1 MAKHKSA
8 FPIVSDVLI
17 SSGLTKR
24 EYFAA
29 LAMNQMIYF
38 FATDPKECSRLAVMQ
53 ADALLYE
60 LEKAEKNET

>member
-29 LAMNQMIYF
+29 LAMQGL
-38 FATDPKECSRLAVMQ
+38 LAAGHYDTVYHNAVIQ
-53 ADALLYE
+53 ADALIAE
-60 LEKAEKNET
+60 LEKAENNET